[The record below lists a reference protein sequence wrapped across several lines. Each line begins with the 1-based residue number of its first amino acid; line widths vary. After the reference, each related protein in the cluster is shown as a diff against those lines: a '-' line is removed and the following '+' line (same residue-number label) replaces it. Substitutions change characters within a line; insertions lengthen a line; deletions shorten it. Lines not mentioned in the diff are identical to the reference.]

1 MQLILAFAE
10 GRLMVGGRRLFAT
23 WSKPP
28 EERRRGAHCSFVKKL
43 VGMLDESQVELLDLE
58 RQSGSAWLGASK
70 IACATAPL
78 AHEDPDFFVFRERD
92 QRPWINVKA
101 VAAELKTDPE
111 SVLQAI
117 SRAQR

>member
-1 MQLILAFAE
+1 
-10 GRLMVGGRRLFAT
+10 
-23 WSKPP
+23 
-28 EERRRGAHCSFVKKL
+28 
-43 VGMLDESQVELLDLE
+43 MLDESQVELLDLE

-78 AHEDPDFFVFRERD
+78 ADEDPDFFVFRERD

-101 VAAELKTDPE
+101 AELKTDRE